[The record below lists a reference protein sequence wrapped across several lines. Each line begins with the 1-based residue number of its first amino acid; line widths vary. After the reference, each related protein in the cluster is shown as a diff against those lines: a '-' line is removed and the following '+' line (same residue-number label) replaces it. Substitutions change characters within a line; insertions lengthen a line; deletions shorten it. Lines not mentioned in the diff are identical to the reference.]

1 MIRAM
6 DDRPLSEDYSELSRA
21 ELRAGRISWDYMSGD
36 DHKVSDAEWA
46 AAYASD
52 EAPSVDEKFWHGAK
66 VALGMLA
73 FFLCL
78 AGLFAWSLFG

>member
-21 ELRAGRISWDYMSGD
+21 ELRAGRISWDYMSEPGSGTSGSPTD
-36 DHKVSDAEWA
+36 F
-46 AAYASD
+46 D
-52 EAPSVDEKFWHGAK
+52 EAPAVDEKFWHGAK

-78 AGLFAWSLFG
+78 AALFSWSLFG